1 MSQGT
6 KSECRSAH
14 GCLAAVLVL
23 SFVIN
28 LFPLWWGLP
37 ALNAWA
43 FDEIRPAAVLEGLEK
58 RFSDGWSGPYPP
70 FHYYLLSTLFWPLV
84 WAEKVGWLASD
95 ALRQTTLLY
104 LLGRFLSVVLATAT
118 VYLVYRCARL
128 LGDRPSA
135 VLSAL
140 VAATIPPFVF
150 QAKTIN
156 LEAPYLFWFMLSVFF
171 LLRALDRH
179 RLRDYLGFAAA
190 ATLAICTKDQ
200 AFAFY
205 VLVPLLLWLDL
216 DHHRRRD
223 PATHGSRWKSLL
235 DRRLVLSA
243 LLAVVLFALV
253 QNLFFNFEGFRR
265 HLWLVT
271 HRSPSLFKVYEPT
284 LRGYGTLTLQSL
296 RHLAFALGLPLALAG
311 AWGVATALRHPRQNR
326 RMLVLLGLG
335 LSYYLFFVMVI
346 RHNYVRFLLPI
357 ALLLS
362 FFAARTLIEIWRRS
376 TLPRVV
382 TALLVGGILLHA
394 LLRALSVDLLM
405 HGDSR
410 YRIEGWVASNV
421 AAHEDAVAVGRQ
433 NLLPRG
439 LEVVPWSRVRQ
450 RGAGYFQDRGVDYL
464 VLSTDDLTS
473 RRRREFYA
481 LLSGGELGFELELRH
496 RGEPPLSLLDTDGIY
511 TNLKYLNPEIEVY
524 KRSPEP
530 AEE

>member
-1 MSQGT
+1 M
-6 KSECRSAH
+6 H

-23 SFVIN
+23 SFCLN

-70 FHYYLLSTLFWPLV
+70 LHYYLLGTLFWPVV
-84 WAEKVGWLASD
+84 WAEESGWLAMD
-95 ALRQTTLLY
+95 VLRQTTLLY

-128 LGDRPSA
+128 LGDRPTA

-140 VAATIPPFVF
+140 IAATIPPFVF
-150 QAKTIN
+150 HAKTIN

-179 RLRDYLGFAAA
+179 RLRDYLGLAAA

-216 DHHRRRD
+216 YRHSQRD
-223 PATHGSRWKSLL
+223 PADDQPRWRTLL

-243 LLAVVLFALV
+243 LLAVVLFVLV
-253 QNLFFNFEGFRR
+253 QNFLFNFEGFRR

-284 LRGYGTLTLQSL
+284 LRGYGALMLQSL
-296 RHLAFALGLPLALAG
+296 RHLAFALGLPLALAA
-311 AWGVATALRHPRQNR
+311 AWGVATAVRYPRQYSR
-326 RMLVLLGLG
+326 LLVLLGLG
-335 LSYYLFFVMVI
+335 LSYYVFFILVI

-357 ALLLS
+357 ALLSS
-362 FFAARTLIEIWRRS
+362 FFAARALIEMGRSS
-376 TLPRVV
+376 TLPQVV
-382 TALLVGGILLHA
+382 TVLLVGGILLHA
-394 LLRALSVDLLM
+394 LLRALSVDFLL
-405 HGDSR
+405 HWDSR
-410 YRIEGWVASNV
+410 YRIEGWIASNV

-450 RGAGYFQDRGVDYL
+450 RGAGYFNQRGVDYL
-464 VLSTDDLTS
+464 VLSTNDLTS

-481 LLSGGELGFELELRH
+481 LLSGGELGFELKLRH
-496 RGEPPLSLLDTDGIY
+496 RGEPPMNLLDTDGIY
-511 TNLKYLNPEIEVY
+511 TNLKYLNPEIEIY
-524 KRSPEP
+524 KSSPESP
-530 AEE
+530 DE